1 MMQKRNIILIGMP
14 ASGKS
19 SAGILLAK
27 AMGLNFLDTD
37 VVIQAQQGRLLQDL
51 LDTDGMAA
59 FLAIEKTTLLGLS
72 PIATV
77 IATGGSVVYSAEAM
91 AHLAASGV
99 VVYLETALDE
109 LQRRLGNMA
118 ERGVAIQPGMTIDE
132 LYAQRIPL
140 YEQYADAVVNTAGL
154 SVEETVAQI
163 VAAVEAS
170 E

>member
-1 MMQKRNIILIGMP
+1 MQKRNIILIGMP

-77 IATGGSVVYSAEAM
+77 VATGGSVIYSAEAM
-91 AHLAASGV
+91 AHLARTGV
-99 VVYLETALDE
+99 VVYLETELDE

-118 ERGVAIQPGMTIDE
+118 ERGVAISPGMSLDD
-132 LYAQRIPL
+132 LYTQRTVL
-140 YEQYADAVVNTAGL
+140 YKKYADVTITTTGDG
-154 SVEETVAQI
+154 VEDTVAKI
-163 VAAVEAS
+163 VAAMEAK
-170 E
+170 